1 MNHRDINWA
10 QAFRELKDRPDKAKA
25 GSEEARALWN
35 EKAPSFARK
44 PSRSDYINQ
53 LIGLLELDELK
64 DRPDKAKAGSEEARA
79 LWNEKAPSFARKPS
93 RSDYINQLIGLLEL
107 ERSDSVL
114 DVGCGSGTLAIP
126 LAALGHAV
134 VALDF
139 SPVMLDELEQSASE
153 ESIGAKRIH
162 PGDAADGPV
171 RLPAGGSIATL
182 ERSWQQSWADIPI
195 ADITVSSR
203 SLITEDLADSVRKL
217 EEHARKRAFITVGAG
232 SLPYRDHAILSAMGR
247 SDEVA
252 MDPTELIC
260 LVNYLFSLGRLPRIS
275 YISFTRVWGRDT
287 REMLVD
293 AVKSVAMDP
302 TELICLVNYLFS
314 LGRLPRI
321 SYISFTR
328 VWGRD
333 TREMLVDAVKSS
345 HAPRTPH
352 EEKALERYLAEHVI
366 CNEESGLWGR
376 DTREMLVDAVKS
388 SHAPRTPH
396 EEKAL
401 ERYLAEHVICN
412 EESGQYE
419 LDRPR
424 VDRWA
429 CVSWDVP
436 NRCATRIC

>member
-10 QAFRELKDRPDKAKA
+10 QAFR
-25 GSEEARALWN
+25 
-35 EKAPSFARK
+35 
-44 PSRSDYINQ
+44 
-53 LIGLLELDELK
+53 ELK

-139 SPVMLDELEQSASE
+139 SPVMLSELEQSASE
-153 ESIGAKRIH
+153 ENIVAKRIH

-171 RLPAGGSIATL
+171 CLPAGGSIATL

-195 ADITVSSR
+195 ADIAVSSR

-275 YISFTRVWGRDT
+275 YISFTR
-287 REMLVD
+287 
-293 AVKSVAMDP
+293 
-302 TELICLVNYLFS
+302 F
-314 LGRLPRI
+314 
-321 SYISFTR
+321 
-328 VWGRD
+328 
-333 TREMLVDAVKSS
+333 
-345 HAPRTPH
+345 
-352 EEKALERYLAEHVI
+352 
-366 CNEESGLWGR
+366 WGR